1 MSSFIDTLKGIDTD
15 ILLFINGHNSPLLDQ
30 IMIIISGR
38 FTWIPLY
45 LLFAVM
51 IIRDYRKGAILI
63 IIFGGLAVLLSD
75 QAANIIKDHVMRYRP
90 SHNLLLTGKIH
101 LYKDADGGSYMGGM
115 YGFVSNHAANAAS
128 IATYLILLFRRK
140 FVTWI
145 LIPWVILVCYSRM
158 YLGVHYP
165 FDVFCGILL
174 GIVTGSIAHKSCML
188 LQRGSSLSDA

>member
-30 IMIIISGR
+30 VMIIISGR

-45 LLFAVM
+45 LLFAFM

-63 IIFGGLAVLLSD
+63 IIFAVLAVVMSD
-75 QAANIIKDHVMRYRP
+75 QAANLIKDHVMRYRP
-90 SHNLLLTGKIH
+90 SYNLLLAGKLH
-101 LYKDADGGSYMGGM
+101 LYKDADGGFYMGGM

-128 IATYLILLFRRK
+128 IASYLILWFRRK
-140 FVTWI
+140 YITWGLI
-145 LIPWVILVCYSRM
+145 LWVMLLCYSRV

-165 FDVFCGILL
+165 FDVFCGVLL
-174 GIVTGSIAHKSCML
+174 GIITGSIAHKSCML
-188 LQRGSSLSDA
+188 LQRGTSLWDN